1 MRTRTAA
8 LILAATGCAMATTG
22 LLLLLI
28 RPDVALA
35 AAALVYLAADG
46 LLRRLR
52 NISLIAASAVLALA
66 AQRYIQNRKEDQW

>member
-28 RPDVALA
+28 RPEIALI
-35 AAALVYLAADG
+35 AAALVYFASDG
-46 LLRRLR
+46 ILRRAR
-52 NISLIAASAVLALA
+52 NISLIAASVAVAIGV
-66 AQRYIQNRKEDQW
+66 QQYIQHRKEDQS